1 MFTSYDD
8 VYKFF
13 TEITR
18 VDKIDLPISIE
29 GQYDL
34 INSGRMEFNMRRE
47 DSLVCHEESETLDRK
62 LTDLELML
70 FGNCMKLV
78 ILKNMLSD
86 FTSTYSM
93 FQKEVGVK
101 DYKSQLDAR
110 TWIVDRQESI
120 IKDILFKMQEDFQ

>member
-1 MFTSYDD
+1 MLTTYDD

>member
-13 TEITR
+13 TKITR

>member
-1 MFTSYDD
+1 MFTNYDD

>member
-1 MFTSYDD
+1 MFTTYDD

-13 TEITR
+13 TKITR